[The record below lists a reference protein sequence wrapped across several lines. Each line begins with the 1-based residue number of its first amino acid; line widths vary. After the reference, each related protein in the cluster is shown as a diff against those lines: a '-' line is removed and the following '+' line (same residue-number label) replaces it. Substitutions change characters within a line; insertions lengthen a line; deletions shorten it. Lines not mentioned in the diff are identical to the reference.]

1 MLLDP
6 INCLGKEL
14 SSFDLAHAL
23 WVLMAADR
31 GLLSLALSHVI
42 LMTCFYLQVTLL
54 DNCFLLS
61 NSLFF

>member
-1 MLLDP
+1 MLLDR

-42 LMTCFYLQVTLL
+42 LMTDVSIFKIGRAHV
-54 DNCFLLS
+54 
-61 NSLFF
+61 